1 MTSNI
6 APDMSGVVVQPPQPP
21 MSPQTHQLTQNPNM
35 ETGGVTNN
43 SSWMSWS
50 KTANWV
56 EIGFMIIGTAAFLY
70 MIKYYRYRMNV
81 ERDTIQKLQL
91 RADELSAEITG
102 LKSQR
107 QKTQSR
113 TF

>member
-1 MTSNI
+1 MTQPNI
-6 APDMSGVVVQPPQPP
+6 APDTSGVVVQPPQPP
-21 MSPQTHQLTQNPNM
+21 AVPQVTQAPIM
-35 ETGGVTNN
+35 EGGGDTVD
-43 SSWMSWS
+43 SSWKTWS
-50 KTANWV
+50 KGANWV
-56 EIGFMIIGTAAFLY
+56 EIGFMIVGVAAFLY

-81 ERDTIQKLQL
+81 ERDTLQKLQL

-102 LKSQR
+102 LKSQK

>member
-1 MTSNI
+1 MTPNI
-6 APDMSGVVVQPPQPP
+6 APDMSGVAVQPPQPP
-21 MSPQTHQLTQNPNM
+21 MPPQTPQLTQNPIM
-35 ETGGVTNN
+35 ENGGDTAN
-43 SSWMSWS
+43 SSWKSWA

-56 EIGFMIIGTAAFLY
+56 EIGFMILGTAAFLY

-102 LKSQR
+102 LKSQK

>member
-1 MTSNI
+1 MTQPNI
-6 APDMSGVVVQPPQPP
+6 GGEMSGVAIQPPQPP
-21 MSPQTHQLTQNPNM
+21 AMPQVTQSPIM
-35 ETGGVTNN
+35 ENGGDVSN
-43 SSWMSWS
+43 SSWKEWS
-50 KTANWV
+50 KGANWV
-56 EIGFMIIGTAAFLY
+56 EIGFMVVGVAAFLY

-102 LKSQR
+102 LKSQK

>member
-1 MTSNI
+1 MNPNI
-6 APDMSGVVVQPPQPP
+6 ATDMSGVQVQPPQPP
-21 MSPQTHQLTQNPNM
+21 MPPTPAPALVQNPVM
-35 ETGGVTNN
+35 ENGGETN
-43 SSWMSWS
+43 SWKSWS
-50 KTANWV
+50 KSANWV
-56 EIGFMIIGTAAFLY
+56 EIGFMILGTAAFLY

-102 LKSQR
+102 LKSQK

>member
-1 MTSNI
+1 
-6 APDMSGVVVQPPQPP
+6 
-21 MSPQTHQLTQNPNM
+21 
-35 ETGGVTNN
+35 
-43 SSWMSWS
+43 
-50 KTANWV
+50 
-56 EIGFMIIGTAAFLY
+56 MILGTAAFLY

-91 RADELSAEITG
+91 RADELSAEVTS
-102 LKSQR
+102 LKSQK

>member
-1 MTSNI
+1 MMNTNI
-6 APDMSGVVVQPPQPP
+6 ATDMSGVQVQPPQPP
-21 MSPQTHQLTQNPNM
+21 MPTPTPQVTQNPIM
-35 ETGGVTNN
+35 ENGGET
-43 SSWMSWS
+43 SSWKSWS
-50 KTANWV
+50 KSANWV
-56 EIGFMIIGTAAFLY
+56 EIGFMILGTAAFLY

-91 RADELSAEITG
+91 RADELSAEVTS
-102 LKSQR
+102 LKSQK